1 MCESGGL
8 TGVVAVVVGVEAG
21 LDEEDA
27 GADAVCVAVGVDG
40 ALVELCS
47 CLTKAAAAGSQARSL
62 SRAALSGAAGQRRI
76 ERRSGVLDQ
85 SDPGGRAE
93 LAALCSARSLRRSR
107 AQFKPSDRYE
117 LLTVTRS
124 QQQQQRVSRLCS
136 PGEPPPNG
144 AAGFMEPLG
153 TRRPFSAPHTET
165 RTFQQRWIKWSSSLD

>member
-1 MCESGGL
+1 MTESS
-8 TGVVAVVVGVEAG
+8 
-21 LDEEDA
+21 
-27 GADAVCVAVGVDG
+27 GAEHERQHVR
-40 ALVELCS
+40 S
-47 CLTKAAAAGSQARSL
+47 ARSL

-153 TRRPFSAPHTET
+153 TRRPFSAPHTQK
-165 RTFQQRWIKWSSSLD
+165 RGLFSSAGSSGAPAWINGFQGAELALKGPAQEWTPPPSIGGSVRLG